1 MRKETNPA
9 EYIRYMCEVFEKLCE
24 RIDAQRENKKR
35 IHLHVEYGRTEFD
48 WVSQTMGTQD
58 FCVGGIAYALINL
71 IVSVNAQLHERCM
84 CTVAPREASAQR

>member
-35 IHLHVEYGRTEFD
+35 IHLHVEYGTEFD

-58 FCVGGIAYALINL
+58 FCVGGIAYALTDVKGSLNC
-71 IVSVNAQLHERCM
+71 HPPYRCM
-84 CTVAPREASAQR
+84 CAVAP

>member
-1 MRKETNPA
+1 MRKKQDSPA
-9 EYIRYMCEVFEKLCE
+9 DSLRYAIRAFEKLCE

-35 IHLHVEYGRTEFD
+35 IHLHVEYGTEFD

-84 CTVAPREASAQR
+84 CTVAP

>member
-24 RIDAQRENKKR
+24 RINAQRENKKR
-35 IHLHVEYGRTEFD
+35 IHLHVEYGCTEFE
-48 WVSQTMGTQD
+48 VSHAMGTQD
-58 FCVGGIAYALINL
+58 FCVGGIAYALISL